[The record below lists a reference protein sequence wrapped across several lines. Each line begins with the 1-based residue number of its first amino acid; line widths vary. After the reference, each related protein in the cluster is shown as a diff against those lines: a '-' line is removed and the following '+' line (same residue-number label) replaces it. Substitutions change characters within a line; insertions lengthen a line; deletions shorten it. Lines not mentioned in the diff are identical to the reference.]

1 MPNEFQ
7 LDLTKGMSLDLTK
20 DGNTLFKFNLS
31 WNPED
36 IGEAIDVDASA
47 FILNLDPTTNTHK
60 LIQIANA
67 VYFKNPSSPTGAV
80 TSPLGDSLDGK
91 REGIDEQIVV
101 DTTKLPADAS
111 QVNIYINIFKPR
123 ISFSKVHDCR
133 VDIVDADD
141 KPLANFRM
149 SEQLTDENSLLV
161 GTVTRTPAGWSFKA
175 VGEAYIIND
184 LNTIVAELNTRGSK

>member
-47 FILNLDPTTNTHK
+47 FVLNLDSTTGTHK
-60 LIQIANA
+60 LTKIANA
-67 VYFKNPSSPTGAV
+67 VYFKNPSCPTGAV
-80 TSPLGDSLDGK
+80 TSPLGDSRDGK

-101 DTTKLPADAS
+101 DTIKLPADAS

-133 VDIVDADD
+133 VDIVDAND
-141 KPLANFRM
+141 KPIANFRM

-161 GTVTRTPAGWSFKA
+161 GAVTRTPAGWSFKTI
-175 VGEAYIIND
+175 GEAYIIND
-184 LNTIVAELNTRGSK
+184 LNDIVTELNVKGSK